1 LAIPNSLIPIDKQRK
16 GDYPIY
22 EAKHIMSLTDLKGFI
37 DLGGVFILAMVLLK
51 VWGDRL
57 EHIEDKMTRIIVLL
71 SLALKDKVSA
81 ETISTVLDE
90 KELKVAETLK

>member
-1 LAIPNSLIPIDKQRK
+1 
-16 GDYPIY
+16 
-22 EAKHIMSLTDLKGFI
+22 MSLTELKGFI

-57 EHIEDKMTRIIVLL
+57 EHIEDKMTRVIVLL

-81 ETISTVLDE
+81 ETISTVLSE

>member
-1 LAIPNSLIPIDKQRK
+1 
-16 GDYPIY
+16 
-22 EAKHIMSLTDLKGFI
+22 MSLTELKGFI

-57 EHIEDKMTRIIVLL
+57 EHIEDKMTRVIVLL
-71 SLALKDKVSA
+71 SLALKDKISA
-81 ETISTVLDE
+81 ETISTVLSE

>member
-1 LAIPNSLIPIDKQRK
+1 
-16 GDYPIY
+16 
-22 EAKHIMSLTDLKGFI
+22 MSLTELKGFI

-57 EHIEDKMTRIIVLL
+57 EHIEDKMTRVIVLL

-81 ETISTVLDE
+81 ENISTVLSE

>member
-1 LAIPNSLIPIDKQRK
+1 
-16 GDYPIY
+16 
-22 EAKHIMSLTDLKGFI
+22 MSLTELKGFI

-57 EHIEDKMTRIIVLL
+57 EHIEDKMTRVIVLL
-71 SLALKDKVSA
+71 SLALKDKISA
-81 ETISTVLDE
+81 ENISTVLSE

>member
-1 LAIPNSLIPIDKQRK
+1 
-16 GDYPIY
+16 
-22 EAKHIMSLTDLKGFI
+22 MSLTDLKGFI

>member
-1 LAIPNSLIPIDKQRK
+1 
-16 GDYPIY
+16 
-22 EAKHIMSLTDLKGFI
+22 MSLTELKGFI

-57 EHIEDKMTRIIVLL
+57 EHIEDKMTRVIVLL
-71 SLALKDKVSA
+71 SLALKDKISA